1 MFAWLPSSGP
11 SNLIQPPG
19 SRGEGTEGT
28 ILRRFLRVR
37 HVVTVLPTVYYA
49 PVTAKPSS
57 PVVSGPTGR
66 FTPGQ
71 TVTFTCESQGFSPKK
86 ITLKWFKDGNEL
98 PASQTTVD
106 PEGDSPSY
114 SISSTAKVV
123 LAPGD
128 VHSQVI
134 CQVAH
139 DTLKGD
145 TTLRGTANLSATIRV
160 PPTLKVTQH
169 TVSGNQENVTCLVK
183 NFYPQHL
190 QLTWLENGNKSR
202 TETASTHVENQD
214 GTFSWS
220 SWLLVNLSAHRE
232 DVMLTWLVEHD
243 GQPAVTTNLMVKASA
258 YQRDQ
263 STDGPSGPGTSAIIF
278 VIFLLGLKL
287 LLLTGFTVTH
297 ICRWW
302 SL

>member
-1 MFAWLPSSGP
+1 MLKINKSYCPNSSYRFPSTCCVRVMVRRDFIHMKVPPVSEPLLHTWLCSGW
-11 SNLIQPPG
+11 SLAAG
-19 SRGEGTEGT
+19 G
-28 ILRRFLRVR
+28 
-37 HVVTVLPTVYYA
+37 
-49 PVTAKPSS
+49 
-57 PVVSGPTGR
+57 
-66 FTPGQ
+66 
-71 TVTFTCESQGFSPKK
+71 
-86 ITLKWFKDGNEL
+86 
-98 PASQTTVD
+98 
-106 PEGDSPSY
+106 
-114 SISSTAKVV
+114 AKVCSPLCDLCPMSSELLPCAV
-123 LAPGD
+123 
-128 VHSQVI
+128 S
-134 CQVAH
+134 
-139 DTLKGD
+139 
-145 TTLRGTANLSATIRV
+145 V
-160 PPTLKVTQH
+160 PPTLEVTQH

-202 TETASTHVENQD
+202 TETASTRVENPD

-243 GQPAVTTNLMVKASA
+243 GQPAVSTNLTVKASA
-258 YQRDQ
+258 HQRDQ

-278 VIFLLGLKL
+278 VTFLLGLKV